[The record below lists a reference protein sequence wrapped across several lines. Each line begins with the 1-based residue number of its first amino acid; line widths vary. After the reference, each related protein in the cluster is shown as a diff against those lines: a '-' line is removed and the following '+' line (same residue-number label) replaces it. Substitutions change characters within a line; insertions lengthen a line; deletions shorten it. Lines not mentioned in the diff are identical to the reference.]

1 MSTMVQGIE
10 KEFLLKSLYNEQVS
24 VICMYNRV
32 EYTLKIEK
40 VTKAEIVFKA
50 NQVIMGLTSGKKID
64 LTADYKGVMVVFVV
78 EINSI
83 NKDRF
88 IAAFPELLYKNLDR
102 AYPRVLFPPDMQF
115 KFSFLQERYLFPV
128 SEDVDPRTLTGDD
141 LLPDPDLKDFNDIV
155 ANMDSWV
162 KESGSEYKL
171 VLFKDVKRLSLLEEQ
186 IVIKTGKALFLPSSQ
201 GSFLETDPDPKK
213 RVITIPQFLQY
224 LETIG
229 VLPSYF
235 DAALDQFIKSKQA
248 KQILADAWVPL
259 RFKEYVIGYI
269 HFWATKEGS
278 PPLEYTV
285 IKTLYQYANSMIFAL
300 KEKEYFESF
309 NLKDRL
315 IPAQGVDISAG
326 GICFSCTQTNLVAL
340 LILDSELSI
349 KLITSKRT
357 ISLKARVL
365 RRYEEKGSTHFGCH
379 FFDAAPEDVRFLYE
393 YIYGK
398 PFTDSVTASKK

>member
-40 VTKAEIVFKA
+40 VTKAEICFKA
-50 NQVIMGLTSGKKID
+50 NQVITGLASGKKID

-88 IAAFPELLYKNLDR
+88 IATFPELLYKNLDR
-102 AYPRVLFPPDMQF
+102 AYPRVLFPSDMQF

-162 KESGSEYKL
+162 KESEREYKL
-171 VLFKDVKRLSLLEEQ
+171 VLFKDVKRLTLLEEQ

-201 GSFLETDPDPKK
+201 GSLLETDPDPKK
-213 RVITIPQFLQY
+213 RVITIAQFLQY

-229 VLPSYF
+229 ILPSYF
-235 DAALDQFIKSKQA
+235 NAALDQFIKSKQT
-248 KQILADAWVPL
+248 KQIFAEAWVPL

-269 HFWATKEGS
+269 HFWTTKEGS

-315 IPAQGVDISAG
+315 ISAQGVDISAG
-326 GICFSCTQTNLVAL
+326 GIRFSCTQTNLVAL
-340 LILDSELSI
+340 LVLDSELSI

-365 RRYEEKGSTHFGCH
+365 RRYEEKGVTHFGCH
-379 FFDAAPEDVRFLYE
+379 FFDVAPEDVRFLYE

-398 PFTDSVTASKK
+398 PFTDSVAASKG